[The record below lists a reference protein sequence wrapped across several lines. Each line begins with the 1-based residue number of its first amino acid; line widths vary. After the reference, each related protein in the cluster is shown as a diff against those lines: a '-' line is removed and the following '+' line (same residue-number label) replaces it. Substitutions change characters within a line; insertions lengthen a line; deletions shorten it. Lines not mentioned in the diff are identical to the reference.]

1 VSSIYNME
9 ARSNSPQKT
18 RKIAQN
24 LAHTLK
30 GGEVIALFGDLG
42 AGKTIFVQ
50 GLAKGLNLKRP
61 VVSPTFVF
69 MRSYPIIAKGRKLT
83 FYHIDLYRGE
93 NSKDF
98 ENLGLSEIFTKDSI
112 VVLEWA
118 DRIKDIL
125 PEKRVDIFIEKI
137 DENTRKI
144 KIDRRG

>member
-1 VSSIYNME
+1 ME

-50 GLAKGLNLKRP
+50 GLAKGLNLTRP

-69 MRSYPIIAKGRKLT
+69 MRSYPIIAKWRKLT

-98 ENLGLSEIFTKDSI
+98 ENNGLKVFNP
-112 VVLEWA
+112 L
-118 DRIKDIL
+118 
-125 PEKRVDIFIEKI
+125 
-137 DENTRKI
+137 N
-144 KIDRRG
+144 